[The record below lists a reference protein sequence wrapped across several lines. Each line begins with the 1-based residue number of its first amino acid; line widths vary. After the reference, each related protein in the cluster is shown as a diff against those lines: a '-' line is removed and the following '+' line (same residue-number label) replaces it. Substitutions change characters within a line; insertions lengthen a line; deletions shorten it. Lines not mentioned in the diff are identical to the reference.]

1 MPKPSISN
9 TLLAGRPARATH
21 DAAADSFGRIAVF
34 ESLEALEGL
43 QADAPPEASV
53 RSPEGA
59 RLLPIVRMSSSS
71 ATSGPDTDWVAEEV
85 PVALVYNGISHA
97 VMMTTPTML
106 REFAVFARR
115 RHRCLARRHLRH

>member
-43 QADAPPEASV
+43 QADAPPGHTGQPHADG
-53 RSPEGA
+53 RHA
-59 RLLPIVRMSSSS
+59 QTADLDQQDDYKLPKIGPISS
-71 ATSGPDTDWVAEEV
+71 
-85 PVALVYNGISHA
+85 GIMQYQPRYADS
-97 VMMTTPTML
+97 
-106 REFAVFARR
+106 
-115 RHRCLARRHLRH
+115 